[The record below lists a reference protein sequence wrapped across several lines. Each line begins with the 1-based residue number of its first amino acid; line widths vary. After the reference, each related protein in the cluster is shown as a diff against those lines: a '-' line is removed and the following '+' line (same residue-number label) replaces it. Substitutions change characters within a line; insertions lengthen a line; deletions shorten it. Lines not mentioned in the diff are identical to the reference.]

1 MDQDKIIPYVE
12 PIFRF
17 CHKRLTNPY
26 DAEDLASEI
35 LCHTLEGVEKYDI
48 ESLDAWV
55 WRIAHNR
62 YARFVEQQNK
72 LRMVL
77 SEEYAD
83 LNPVYDDYTGID
95 GENTERRFEAVF
107 RYLHTLSAMYRD
119 IFVDYYIGEMS
130 VRALAQKYE
139 LPETT
144 IKWRLNTGRQ
154 KVRERIGTRQMENIY
169 KRINWNTTCCNGAM
183 DSDRYLHTQLARA
196 ICKAAYEEPQT
207 VEEISVRTGIPA
219 MYIEDEIP
227 RLEYGDALC
236 TIKKKYAANFIVF
249 RLQDRKT
256 VEGVSEHMVKKIAN
270 RFEQLLQSAA
280 DTVNHFNFYGH
291 DFGMERLGHF
301 IIPYVLR
308 RKIGVLKRD
317 RMHMENGA
325 YPPRKDGGYG
335 WFIVEE
341 TADESEMPAEYNTGC
356 NVAGDDDGSKGKKS
370 GHIYY
375 YWIAKYFDN
384 EIYHN
389 GGTRWLCA
397 KDILQKNH
405 DGTINKDS
413 LSDEDAARLIKKG
426 LIVKEG
432 NEYRLNFAYFTKEQ
446 FDALISLFCI
456 NDEELENLL
465 LEWIVSVRKSFSKFV
480 PKRLEPQIN
489 QWVSLYLFQIA
500 GYVVDELI
508 HRGVLKKPS
517 PDRPFTDGVFYV
529 AGRYINP

>member
-1 MDQDKIIPYVE
+1 MDQNKIIPYVE

-17 CHKRLTNPY
+17 CRKRLSNPY

-35 LCHTLEGVEKYDI
+35 LCHVLDGMEKYDI
-48 ESLDAWV
+48 ESLNAYV

-62 YARFVEQQNK
+62 YARSIEKQNK
-72 LRMVL
+72 ERMVL
-77 SEEYAD
+77 FEEYAD
-83 LNPVYDDYTGID
+83 WNLVYDDYTEID
-95 GENTERRFEAVF
+95 EKKTERSFEAVF
-107 RYLHTLSAMYRD
+107 RYLHTLSAMYRN

-130 VRALAQKYE
+130 VKALASKYE

-144 IKWRLNTGRQ
+144 VKWRLNTGRQ
-154 KVRERIGTRQMENIY
+154 KIRERMGTRQMENIY

-219 MYIEDEIP
+219 LYIEDEIP

-236 TIKKKYAANFIVF
+236 TIGKKYAANFIVF
-249 RLQDRKT
+249 RLQDRKM
-256 VEGVSEHMVKKIAN
+256 VEGVSEHMIKKLTGW
-270 RFEQLLQSAA
+270 FEQLMQSAA
-280 DTVNHFNFYGH
+280 ENANHWSFYGH

-301 IIPYVLR
+301 VVPYVLR
-308 RKIGVLKRD
+308 KKIGVLKRD
-317 RMHMENGA
+317 GMHMENVA
-325 YPPRKDGGYG
+325 FPPRKDGGYG

-341 TADESEMPAEYNTGC
+341 TTDEREMVAEYNAGC
-356 NVAGDDDGSKGKKS
+356 NVAGGDDGSKGQMP
-370 GHIYY
+370 GYIYY
-375 YWIAKYFDN
+375 YWISKYFDN

-397 KDILQKNH
+397 SGILQESH
-405 DGTINKDS
+405 DGMINKD
-413 LSDEDAARLIKKG
+413 LLADEDAARLIQKG
-426 LIVKEG
+426 LIVKAESG
-432 NEYRLNFAYFTKEQ
+432 YRLNFACFTEEQ
-446 FDALISLFCI
+446 FDAFISLFCI
-456 NDEELENLL
+456 NDKEIENLL
-465 LEWIVSVRKSFSKFV
+465 LKWIISVRKSFSKFV

-489 QWVSLYLFQIA
+489 QWVSRYLFQMV
-500 GYVVDELI
+500 GYVTDELI

-529 AGRYINP
+529 EGRYINP

>member
-1 MDQDKIIPYVE
+1 MDQNKILPYVE
-12 PIFRF
+12 PIFCF
-17 CHKRLTNPY
+17 CRKRLSNPY

-35 LCHTLEGVEKYDI
+35 LCHVLIGMEKYDI
-48 ESLDAWV
+48 QSLNAWV

-62 YARFVEQQNK
+62 YARFAEHQNK
-72 LRMVL
+72 MRMVL
-77 SEEYAD
+77 SEEHTHLD
-83 LNPVYDDYTGID
+83 PIYDDYSDID
-95 GENTERRFEAVF
+95 EENTECSFEAVF

-119 IFVDYYIGEMS
+119 ILVDYYIGEMS
-130 VRALAQKYE
+130 VKALAQKYK

-154 KVRERIGTRQMENIY
+154 KIRERIMTNQMENIY
-169 KRINWNTTCCNGAM
+169 KRINWNTTCCNGCM
-183 DSDRYLHTQLARA
+183 DSNRYLSTQLSRA
-196 ICKAAYEEPQT
+196 ICKSAYEEPQT
-207 VEEISVRTGIPA
+207 IEEISVRTGIPA

-236 TIKKKYAANFIVF
+236 TIGKKYAANFIIF

-256 VEGVSEHMVKKIAN
+256 IEGVSEYMVKKIAN

-280 DTVNHFNFYGH
+280 DTVNHFNFYGN

-308 RKIGVLKRD
+308 KKIGTLKRD

-325 YPPRKDGGYG
+325 YPVRKDGGYG

-341 TADESEMPAEYNTGC
+341 TADESELPAEYNVGC
-356 NVAGDDDGSKGKKS
+356 NVAGSDYESKGKRL

-389 GGTRWLCA
+389 GGIRWLCA
-397 KDILQKNH
+397 NDLLQKNH
-405 DGTINKDS
+405 DGIISKDS
-413 LSDEDAARLIKKG
+413 LSDEDAVRLIQKG

-432 NEYRLNFAYFTKEQ
+432 NKYRLNFACFTKKQ
-446 FDALISLFCI
+446 FDAFISQFCI
-456 NDEELENLL
+456 NDEELENLV
-465 LEWIVSVRKSFSKFV
+465 LEWIASVRKSFSKFV
-480 PKRLEPQIN
+480 PQRLEPQIN
-489 QWVSLYLFQIA
+489 QWVSIYLFQIV
-500 GYVVDELI
+500 GYVADELI
-508 HRGVLKKPS
+508 LKGVLKKPS
-517 PDRPFTDGVFYV
+517 PNRPFTDGVFYV
-529 AGRYINP
+529 AGKYINP

>member
-12 PIFRF
+12 PIFHF
-17 CHKRLTNPY
+17 CCNRLNNRC
-26 DAEDLASEI
+26 DAEDLSGEI
-35 LCHTLEGVEKYDI
+35 LCHVLDGMRKYEI
-48 ESLDAWV
+48 ENLDAWI

-62 YARFVEQQNK
+62 YAKFIEKQNK
-72 LRMVL
+72 VRVVL

-83 LNPVYDDYTGID
+83 LNPVYDDYADIND
-95 GENTERRFEAVF
+95 ENTEHHFESVF
-107 RYLHTLSAMYRD
+107 RCLHTLSQMYRN

-154 KVRERIGTRQMENIY
+154 KVRERIGIRQMENIY
-169 KRINWNTTCCNGAM
+169 KRINWNTLACNGSM

-236 TIKKKYAANFIVF
+236 KIGKKYAANFIVF
-249 RLQDRKT
+249 RLQDRKM
-256 VEGVSEHMVKKIAN
+256 VETVSEEMVKKIAD
-270 RFEQLLQSAA
+270 RFEQLFQSKT
-280 DTVNHFNFYGH
+280 DTVNRLNFYGH

-308 RKIGVLKRD
+308 EKIGALKSNRLQ
-317 RMHMENGA
+317 MENGA

-341 TADESEMPAEYNTGC
+341 TADENEIPAEYNVGC
-356 NVAGDDDGSKGKKS
+356 NVAGNDGANQGKNS
-370 GHIYY
+370 EYIYY
-375 YWIAKYFDN
+375 YWISKYFDN
-384 EIYHN
+384 GIYHN

-397 KDILQKNH
+397 KDILPKNY
-405 DGTINKDS
+405 DGTINKNS
-413 LSDEDAARLIKKG
+413 LSDEDAARLIQKG
-426 LIVKEG
+426 LIVKEE
-432 NEYRLNFAYFTKEQ
+432 NKYRLNFACFTKEQ
-446 FDALISLFCI
+446 FDAFISMFCI

-489 QWVSLYLFQIA
+489 QWVSLYLFQIV
-500 GYVVDELI
+500 GYVTDELI
-508 HRGVLKKPS
+508 HRGVLAKPS

-529 AGRYINP
+529 SGKYINP